1 MSLADLNTLWAQ
13 ANNLIDAG
21 DYDGAIDVALKV
33 QIGLSVT
40 PEVSRGG
47 NRSRSE
53 YDLPNAAQINA
64 FIKNC
69 RSRAIA
75 KRTGGS
81 IQLSTITPTRAGLV

>member
-1 MSLADLNTLWAQ
+1 MSLADLITLWTQ
-13 ANNLIDAG
+13 ANTLIDAG

-47 NRSRSE
+47 NDSRSE
-53 YDLPNAAQINA
+53 YDLPNAAQINS

-69 RSRAIA
+69 RARIGE
-75 KRTGGS
+75 KRSGGS
-81 IQLSTITPTRAGLV
+81 IQVSKLTPTRAGLS